1 MSTDLSLEIP
11 HENDGLG
18 KDEQQVDQE
27 DWVEHEDQAV
37 QIVAHLRGQIETLN
51 YKGESQNTRRRSTPI
66 MMKRRTNQY
75 LDRKRWSL
83 SALKQK
89 YFSG

>member
-37 QIVAHLRGQIETLN
+37 QIVAYLRGQIETVI
-51 YKGESQNTRRRSTPI
+51 Y
-66 MMKRRTNQY
+66 KRR
-75 LDRKRWSL
+75 KS
-83 SALKQK
+83 K
-89 YFSG
+89 YQ

>member
-27 DWVEHEDQAV
+27 DWMEHEDQAV
-37 QIVAHLRGQIETLN
+37 QIVAHLKGQI
-51 YKGESQNTRRRSTPI
+51 
-66 MMKRRTNQY
+66 
-75 LDRKRWSL
+75 
-83 SALKQK
+83 
-89 YFSG
+89 

>member
-27 DWVEHEDQAV
+27 DRVEHEDQAV
-37 QIVAHLRGQIETLN
+37 QIVTHLRGQIETIN
-51 YKGESQNTRRRSTPI
+51 D
-66 MMKRRTNQY
+66 KRR
-75 LDRKRWSL
+75 KS
-83 SALKQK
+83 K
-89 YFSG
+89 YQ